1 MPPFMSYVAYS
12 TYNYRF
18 AVPSIGTSKY
28 DNLRLVRA
36 FEHGLDPA
44 SSEAGFVLTH
54 VDMVKHSPDLIK
66 GAVDMLNSVS
76 TGAGPGDVSEA
87 FHHMLDAM
95 QRIEAS
101 METMWANSRPK
112 DYIQVCA
119 LQDTSQNRFSNLTQF
134 LVPYLHLRH
143 YQSVHV
149 P

>member
-18 AVPSIGTSKY
+18 ADPSIGTTKY

-36 FEHGLDPA
+36 FEYGLDPA

-76 TGAGPGDVSEA
+76 AGAGPEDVSEA
-87 FHHMLDAM
+87 FHHVLDAM

-101 METMWANSRPK
+101 MRCDASMRTRELSVRGRACISVK
-112 DYIQVCA
+112 YLYYIII
-119 LQDTSQNRFSNLTQF
+119 
-134 LVPYLHLRH
+134 
-143 YQSVHV
+143 
-149 P
+149 